1 MRPKLIHLRPIQ
13 KCKCKAQERAWLARE
28 VWISDPHSTCHM
40 TADLELHWWMTF
52 SSCCYIFWLYKL
64 QQKPPKHPKWSQPAR
79 SLHEPA
85 GKLMYWTRGVQR
97 SLGCWMCGEIAFFL
111 VEKLWLQSCFW
122 DAHSWVAR
130 AIALLLPHQ
139 GTARPRTTRRLWL
152 QRPEIGVLIAS
163 IDPKTKAQK
172 LRPKLRR
179 VQEYWRVQKL
189 PKFIEIRKMLGSMNA
204 RHICTSLSGAP
215 EWLVGCCRR
224 SLPPKV
230 LGSGSLAPSHGT
242 THTGFED
249 GLRKDWEMLTKSY

>member
-1 MRPKLIHLRPIQ
+1 MRPQLIHLRPIQ

-40 TADLELHWWMTF
+40 TADLEFHWWMTF

-97 SLGCWMCGEIAFFL
+97 SLGCWMCGEIAFFIVL
-111 VEKLWLQSCFW
+111 DPWYFVWLQSCFW

-152 QRPEIGVLIAS
+152 QRPEIGVLIDP

-172 LRPKLRR
+172 LRPKSRR
-179 VQEYWRVQKL
+179 HKL
-189 PKFIEIRKMLGSMNA
+189 KSPKIAEIHRNSQTAWIDECKLQG
-204 RHICTSLSGAP
+204 TSLWCTRVAR
-215 EWLVGCCRR
+215 WL
-224 SLPPKV
+224 LPPIV
-230 LGSGSLAPSHGT
+230 AS
-242 THTGFED
+242 
-249 GLRKDWEMLTKSY
+249 KSSRIW